1 MENVRVWAPI
11 PKNVELQLASRRL
24 PMSRQDD
31 GWWSAEVSSLDA
43 DGDYGFVLDGEGPL
57 PDPRSGSQPHGALGL
72 SRRVHHHAFTWTD
85 AGWQAPPLSS
95 AVFYEMH
102 VGTFTPA
109 GTFES
114 AIEKLDHLVELGVT
128 HLELMPVN
136 EFVGDRGWGYDGIT
150 LFAPHSAYGG
160 PGGLKRLVNACHVKH
175 LAVILDVVYNH
186 FGPAGH
192 HWKKFAPIFKPGYAT
207 PWGPAINFDG
217 AQSDEVRGF
226 FCDNAVQ
233 WLRDYHFDGLRLD
246 AVHAIVDLSA
256 EPFLEELAAK
266 VKDLEAQVGRH
277 LSLIAEDDRN
287 DPRILRSRGRGGFAL
302 HAQWND
308 DFHHALH
315 SVLTGERTGY
325 YADFGSIADLAK
337 ALHQAYVYDGRYSEF
352 RQRRHGRSPA
362 GLDGHRFLA
371 YLQNHDQ
378 IGNRAI
384 GDRSSVLMSI
394 GRLKI
399 AAALIFTSPFLPMF
413 FQGEE
418 WGASSPFLYFCHHQD
433 RELAE
438 AVREGRRKEF
448 AAFGWKPE
456 EIPDPQAAETFKC
469 SKLDW
474 SELTQPT
481 HADLLAWHKQLIR
494 LRRAEQ
500 PLSDGRLEDVR
511 THFSEEE
518 RWLLVERGDWTIA
531 CNLASKP
538 VSVRLREGAHQLVL
552 ASDIGITGTSPTVAL
567 PGESVAILKIS
578 HC

>member
-11 PKNVELQLASRRL
+11 PKNVELQLSSRRL
-24 PMSRQDD
+24 AMSREAS
-31 GWWSAEVSSLDA
+31 GWWTAEISSLDA

-57 PDPRSGSQPHGALGL
+57 PDPRSGSQPHGALGF
-72 SRRVHHHAFTWTD
+72 SHRVQHNAFTWSD

-109 GTFES
+109 GTFEA
-114 AIEKLDHLVELGVT
+114 AIEKLDHLVALGVT

-136 EFVGDRGWGYDGIT
+136 EFAGDRGWGYDGVN
-150 LFAPHSAYGG
+150 LFAPHHAYGG
-160 PGGLKRLVNACHVKH
+160 PEGLKRLVNACHVKH
-175 LAVILDVVYNH
+175 LDVILDVVYNH

-192 HWKKFAPIFKPGYAT
+192 HWKKFAPFFKPGYAT
-207 PWGPAINFDG
+207 PWGPAINFDD
-217 AQSDEVRGF
+217 AQSDDVRRF
-226 FCDNAVQ
+226 FCDNAIQ

-246 AVHAIVDLSA
+246 ALHAIVDLSA
-256 EPFLEELAAK
+256 EPFLEQLAAE
-266 VKDLEAQVGRH
+266 VKELEAQVGRH
-277 LSLIAEDDRN
+277 LSLIAEDGRN

-308 DFHHALH
+308 DFHHSLH
-315 SVLTGERTGY
+315 SALTGERTGY
-325 YADFGSIADLAK
+325 YRDFGSIADLAK
-337 ALHQAYVYDGRYSEF
+337 ALRNAYVYDGRYSEF
-352 RQRRHGRSPA
+352 MQRRHGRPPT

-384 GDRSSVLMSI
+384 GDRSGRLMSV
-394 GRLKI
+394 GKLKI
-399 AAALIFTSPFLPMF
+399 AAALIFTSPFLPML

-418 WGASSPFLYFCHHQD
+418 WAASSPFLYFCDHEDQ
-433 RELAE
+433 ELAK

-456 EIPDPQAAETFKC
+456 EIPDPQSPETFAR

-474 SELTQPT
+474 TELAAPT

-494 LRRAEQ
+494 LRRAER
-500 PLSDGRLEDVR
+500 PLSDGRLEEVR
-511 THFSEEE
+511 THFSEED
-518 RWLLVERGDWTIA
+518 RWLLVERGEWTIA

-538 VSVRLREGAHQLVL
+538 ASLRLRDGDHQLVL
-552 ASDIGITGTSPTVAL
+552 ASDVGIIGTSPTLTL
-567 PGESVAILKIS
+567 PAESVAILRGN